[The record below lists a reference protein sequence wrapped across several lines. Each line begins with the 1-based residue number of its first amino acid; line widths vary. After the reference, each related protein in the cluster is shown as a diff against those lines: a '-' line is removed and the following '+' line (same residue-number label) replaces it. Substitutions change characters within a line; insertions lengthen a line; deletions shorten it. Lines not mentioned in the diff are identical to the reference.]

1 MPLLEQVDIDMMKSI
16 VYAAIP
22 RIAAR
27 IDEANDVVD
36 RLYEDLGPLE
46 ALVR

>member
-1 MPLLEQVDIDMMKSI
+1 MPLLKQIDIDMMKSI

-27 IDEANDVVD
+27 IDEANGVVD

-46 ALVR
+46 SLVK